1 MMKKNLIT
9 ILCLLFSIGAS
20 SQVIRTWNWTPNA
33 GESAEFEKAV
43 AEKTKKHNASKDG
56 AYMLTFKIN
65 SGNETGSYWRIRLE
79 DELKNFDKKYTSGLK
94 AMQNNAAKH
103 ARMTR
108 SAFWNIVKRA
118 TYWPEGDNN
127 FKKPLKRYFIYN
139 YDGEKDA
146 DFWAFRYKVQGAIK
160 ESGVDI
166 NMTTLQCF
174 AGCQGNQV
182 MVIFSHSNF
191 EDFQNDNDTE
201 WAKVYEKYN
210 EIYGVKYESDLSEF
224 ESSLTLGGFGRY
236 SGTMMFQPEMSS
248 PQNMN

>member
-1 MMKKNLIT
+1 
-9 ILCLLFSIGAS
+9 
-20 SQVIRTWNWTPNA
+20 
-33 GESAEFEKAV
+33 
-43 AEKTKKHNASKDG
+43 
-56 AYMLTFKIN
+56 
-65 SGNETGSYWRIRLE
+65 
-79 DELKNFDKKYTSGLK
+79 
-94 AMQNNAAKH
+94 
-103 ARMTR
+103 
-108 SAFWNIVKRA
+108 
-118 TYWPEGDNN
+118 
-127 FKKPLKRYFIYN
+127 
-139 YDGEKDA
+139 
-146 DFWAFRYKVQGAIK
+146 
-160 ESGVDI
+160 
-166 NMTTLQCF
+166 MTTLQCF